1 MNTLRLALRMLLR
14 DWRAGE
20 LRVLLFALVLAV
32 ASVGTV
38 GFFAERVKGA
48 LTRQA
53 NLLLGADVL
62 ISGDRPLPPEFAAE
76 AARRGLA
83 SSPALKFN
91 SMVQPGAAAGAA
103 AGSPVLAD
111 VKAVAEGYP
120 LRGAILLVDPALPGG
135 KPAVGIPARG
145 EAWPDTRLAARL
157 GVNVGD
163 TIIVGDATLKIAAV
177 VQQEPEVASG
187 LLAIGPRLLVHLDDV
202 PATNL
207 LQPGNRAAHRLLV
220 ADTTERKL
228 LEPYLDWL
236 QREMKPG
243 QRMENVRDLRPEV
256 RQTLDRAEKFLGL
269 AALVAVVLAAVA
281 IALAASRYLRRHLD
295 TAAMLRC
302 FGAAQRRTLAL
313 FVVQFAVLGV
323 VASLVGVL
331 AGLAGQELLVTLLGG
346 ITAAELPPPAPLPG
360 IAAFGTGVL
369 LLFGFALPPLIA
381 LSSVPPLRVLRRD
394 LPRPRPSAL
403 VAYGLGATVI
413 AVLVGWQA
421 QDFKAAGIMI
431 GGIAGLLV
439 AAGVVAWL
447 LIVLLKRL
455 PQRGVTWRFGLA
467 NLRRRPLASSM
478 QIGALALGLM
488 ALLLLTVVRGD
499 LMQNWRQSLPAD
511 APNHFVVNVLPD
523 QVEGVRAALRAGAGT
538 ETELYPMVRGRL
550 VAVNGKPLETSGF
563 EDARAR
569 RLAEREFNLSWAA
582 VMPSTNR
589 VVAGTFWAPSAGKE
603 AGLSMEEG
611 IAKSL
616 RLKLGDTLTYDI
628 AGTPVSAPITSLR
641 KVDWDSFRPNFFTL
655 FPPGVLEA
663 MPQTW
668 LGAVRVP
675 EGPDSVAWLSGLVR
689 EFPNVLAI
697 DVGEIIRQ
705 VQSIMDQVA
714 RAVEFVFL
722 FTLAGG
728 LLVLQAAIA
737 ATQDERRFD
746 AAVLRTLGASSAQ
759 LNAAQLAEFL
769 VLGAL
774 AGLLA
779 AGGATAV
786 GYVLA
791 DRVFQIPFSANP
803 LVWLYGLAG
812 GAGAVTLAGWLG
824 TRGTTRQP
832 PLAVLRQLG

>member
-1 MNTLRLALRMLLR
+1 
-14 DWRAGE
+14 
-20 LRVLLFALVLAV
+20 
-32 ASVGTV
+32 
-38 GFFAERVKGA
+38 
-48 LTRQA
+48 
-53 NLLLGADVL
+53 
-62 ISGDRPLPPEFAAE
+62 
-76 AARRGLA
+76 
-83 SSPALKFN
+83 
-91 SMVQPGAAAGAA
+91 
-103 AGSPVLAD
+103 
-111 VKAVAEGYP
+111 
-120 LRGAILLVDPALPGG
+120 
-135 KPAVGIPARG
+135 
-145 EAWPDTRLAARL
+145 
-157 GVNVGD
+157 
-163 TIIVGDATLKIAAV
+163 
-177 VQQEPEVASG
+177 
-187 LLAIGPRLLVHLDDV
+187 
-202 PATNL
+202 
-207 LQPGNRAAHRLLV
+207 
-220 ADTTERKL
+220 
-228 LEPYLDWL
+228 
-236 QREMKPG
+236 
-243 QRMENVRDLRPEV
+243 V

-467 NLRRRPLASSM
+467 NLRRRPLASSL

-641 KVDWDSFRPNFFTL
+641 KRLGQLPAQLLHAVSAGGAGGHAADLAGRGARARRAGQRRLAVGAGPRIPERAGDRRRRDHPAGAVDHG
-655 FPPGVLEA
+655 PGRA
-663 MPQTW
+663 RRR
-668 LGAVRVP
+668 VRVP
-675 EGPDSVAWLSGLVR
+675 VH
-689 EFPNVLAI
+689 
-697 DVGEIIRQ
+697 
-705 VQSIMDQVA
+705 A
-714 RAVEFVFL
+714 RRRAAGA
-722 FTLAGG
+722 AGG
-728 LLVLQAAIA
+728 DRRDAGRAPVRCGGAAHAGRLQ
-737 ATQDERRFD
+737 R
-746 AAVLRTLGASSAQ
+746 
-759 LNAAQLAEFL
+759 AAQRRAAGR
-769 VLGAL
+769 VAGAGAL

-812 GAGAVTLAGWLG
+812 GRA
-824 TRGTTRQP
+824 R
-832 PLAVLRQLG
+832 